1 MGGARWR
8 GLRGRWRH
16 PGALPRAGWPVGCEP
31 CGLASARP
39 PLQVMLSDLSPER
52 RGMVSSCHGFVQSL
66 ANSLVAALV
75 VPLLWGSLIS
85 LALGS
90 AALMGVGAVLLV
102 AQRRF
107 RPQPA
112 GR

>member
-1 MGGARWR
+1 MPWA
-8 GLRGRWRH
+8 
-16 PGALPRAGWPVGCEP
+16 ALPLCVYTF
-31 CGLASARP
+31 GLAIATP

>member
-1 MGGARWR
+1 
-8 GLRGRWRH
+8 
-16 PGALPRAGWPVGCEP
+16 
-31 CGLASARP
+31 
-39 PLQVMLSDLSPER
+39 
-52 RGMVSSCHGFVQSL
+52 
-66 ANSLVAALV
+66 